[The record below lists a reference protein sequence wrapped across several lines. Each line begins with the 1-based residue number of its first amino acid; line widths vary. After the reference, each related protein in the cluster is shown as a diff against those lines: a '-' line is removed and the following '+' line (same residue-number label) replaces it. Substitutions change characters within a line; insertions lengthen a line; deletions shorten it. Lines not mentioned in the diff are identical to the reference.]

1 MNQMNEA
8 TQLTKDEIVN
18 KIMDLRQEIVTIEI
32 QRDNATE
39 SLKAH
44 LKEISEKIAE
54 IETPQNEDIAE
65 RRAEE
70 EMLLTY
76 LWNSLDSPDTPTETE
91 DWELVPKYTH
101 GKEVDIILANKK
113 AVEMNKLPDFLK
125 LVKMTQA
132 DCKKFFGTKIAK
144 QVMVDKE
151 PVFKS
156 LELDLTEK
164 GIAKRMF
171 DRK

>member
-8 TQLTKDEIVN
+8 TQLTNDEIVH

-32 QRDNATE
+32 KRDNMTE
-39 SLKAH
+39 SLKAQQ
-44 LKEISEKIAE
+44 KEITDKIAE
-54 IETPQNEDIAE
+54 ISDPMNEDIAE

-76 LWNSLDSPDTPTETE
+76 LWNSLDSPDTPIETE
-91 DWELVPKYTH
+91 DWELVPKFSH
-101 GKEVDIILANKK
+101 GKRVDIVLANQK
-113 AVEMNKLPDFLK
+113 AVEMGKLPEFLN
-125 LVKMTQA
+125 LVSMTQT
-132 DCKKFFGTKIAK
+132 DCKKFFGTKVAK
-144 QVMVDKE
+144 EVLVEKE

-171 DRK
+171 DRE